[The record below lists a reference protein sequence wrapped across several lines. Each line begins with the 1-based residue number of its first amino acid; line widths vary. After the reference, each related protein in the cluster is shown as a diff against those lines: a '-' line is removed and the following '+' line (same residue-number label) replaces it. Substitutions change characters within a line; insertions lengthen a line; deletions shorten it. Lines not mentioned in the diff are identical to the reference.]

1 MAFNRDSKSIWLA
14 GASALAMSLFAPAA
28 IAQEAPAAEEAD
40 NQRTLTKVTVT
51 TQKVEE
57 SIQDVPIAVSAFD
70 ESAIERLQLT
80 GGSDLVKAVPNVSF
94 TKGNFTGDNFKVR
107 GIGNDAVGNSS
118 DAGVGVHQN
127 DVPLQDNL
135 LFEAEYFDMER
146 VEVLRGPQG
155 TLYGRNATGGVVN
168 VITAKPKFG
177 TKEADIALTY
187 GNHNTLKAKGMF
199 NVPIGD
205 KMALRVAGSTTTRD
219 GYVNN
224 TATGNDI
231 DDRSLWGMRAT
242 LGFEPTETFRGWLSY
257 EHFEEDDSRLR
268 TGKQLCSKDPFETSF
283 GGLAISPG
291 DQIYT
296 SLGCQEAPLSDSYD
310 RVNTAASLA
319 GGYAILAGLANGD
332 LATSPLDPNLRN
344 ISSAFDPRYAAEQD
358 LWTLKLEM
366 DLGEN
371 LTLTSLTS
379 SNEVTKSSEE
389 DYNKFVPDT
398 PFNTTGVPFGNA
410 ALAPIYGLLFPGGVV
425 TDPQLGAS
433 NQLRV
438 FDISA
443 SDSEAITQEI
453 RLQSDF
459 DGRFN
464 FNLGAIY
471 MDYEIA
477 NLANTNNSYYVLSNG
492 LTAIAQINNAA
503 GGAIL
508 DGLSPVDDANPG
520 DGSDL
525 AGALDG
531 TGRNYFRSVSPYQ
544 LESKALFGEGYFDAT
559 EDLTITVGLRY
570 TDDQKSQQVVP
581 SLLFTNTNPSDAQ
594 YDPGIPEAE
603 SGVPQGVL
611 EADFQEVTGRIGA
624 DWTPDLDF
632 TDDSL
637 FFASYA
643 KGYKGGG
650 INPPQPAGANLFPE
664 LFDPEFVNAW
674 EVGTKNTFADGTQQ
688 LNLTGFMYDYEGYQI
703 TQIINRS
710 SVNFNVDAEINGFEL
725 EYLWTPA
732 NNWLLTANVGFLDAK
747 VKDTYGIDVLNR
759 TNGRSDL
766 VALKHGANYS
776 NCVVSSAGLAAVL
789 ASGPGSVGGICS
801 GATAAGFYD
810 NFVTPT
816 DNTTDPN
823 APGYNDPLIDGS
835 DDAATDIA
843 FLEGVLGLT
852 GQTVSYVD
860 ANGVTQTVS
869 ALTPFDGEAANLDG
883 NKMPGAPDMT
893 LNLAAEYTFQNISD
907 SSWDLTIR
915 GDYYMQAESES
926 RVWNS
931 GRDELESW
939 SNVNLS
945 ILLNNYESGWGI
957 EAYAKNLTDE
967 EVITGT
973 YLTDDSS
980 GLFTNIFLTEP
991 ALYGLTVKKSW

>member
-14 GASALAMSLFAPAA
+14 GASAFAMSLLAPAA
-28 IAQEAPAAEEAD
+28 IAQEAEAPEAD
-40 NQRTLTKVTVT
+40 NQRTLATVTVT
-51 TQKVEE
+51 TQKTEE

-127 DVPLQDNL
+127 SIPLQDNL

-155 TLYGRNATGGVVN
+155 TLYGRNATGGVIN
-168 VITAKPKFG
+168 VITAKPKLG
-177 TKEADIALTY
+177 TKEADLALTY
-187 GNHNTLKAKGMF
+187 GNYNAFKAKGMF

-205 KMALRVAGSTTTRD
+205 KMALRVAGSSTTRD
-219 GYVNN
+219 GYATN
-224 TATGNDI
+224 TLTNTDI

-242 LGFEPTETFRGWLSY
+242 LGFEPSENFRGWLSY

-268 TGKQLCSKDPFETSF
+268 TGKQLCAKDPFKSSF
-283 GGLAISPG
+283 NGIAIG
-291 DQIYT
+291 AADQIYT
-296 SLGCQEAPLSDSYD
+296 SLGCQEAPLSDSFE
-310 RVNTAASLA
+310 RVNTAGSL
-319 GGYAILAGLANGD
+319 GGGFAILAGLASGD
-332 LATSPLDPNLRN
+332 LATSALDPNLRN
-344 ISSAFDPRYAAEQD
+344 IASASDPSYTAEQD
-358 LWTLKLEM
+358 LWTLSLEL

-379 SNEVTKSSEE
+379 SNEVSKHSEE
-389 DYNKFVPDT
+389 DYNKFVPDVA
-398 PFNTTGVPFGNA
+398 FNTSGAPFGNPG
-410 ALAPIYGLLFPGGVV
+410 LAPVFDALFPGGFVN
-425 TDPQLGAS
+425 DPQLGSS
-433 NQLRV
+433 NLLRT

-443 SDSEAITQEI
+443 SDSEAITQEL

-477 NLANTNNSYYVLSNG
+477 NLDNTNNSYYVFSNS
-492 LTAIAQINNAA
+492 LTAITQINNLA

-508 DGLSPVDDANPG
+508 GGITPIDTSNPG

-525 AGALDG
+525 GGSIDG
-531 TGRNYFRSVSPYQ
+531 TGRNYFRSVSPYN

-559 EDLTITVGLRY
+559 DDLTISVGLRY

-581 SLLFTNTNPSDAQ
+581 SVLFTPTSV
-594 YDPGIPEAE
+594 IPEDGA
-603 SGVPQGVL
+603 GVPTGVL
-611 EADFQEVTGRIGA
+611 EVDFQETTGRIGA
-624 DWTPDLDF
+624 DWTPQLDF

-650 INPPQPAGANLFPE
+650 INPPQPAGSDLFPKF
-664 LFDPEFVNAW
+664 FDPEFVNSW

-688 LNLTGFMYDYEGYQI
+688 LNLTGFMYDYQGYQI
-703 TQIINRS
+703 TQIVNRS
-710 SVNFNVDAEINGFEL
+710 SVNFNVDAELSGLEI

-732 NNWLLTANVGFLDAK
+732 DNWLLTANVGLLDAT
-747 VKDTYGIDVLNR
+747 VKDTFGIDVLDR

-766 VALKHGANYS
+766 VALKNASNYA
-776 NCVVSSAGLAAVL
+776 NCVISSAGFEAVL
-789 ASGPGSVGGICS
+789 ANAPGTVGGICTGAFS
-801 GATAAGFYD
+801 GSALEALVPD
-810 NFVTPT
+810 VT
-816 DNTTDPN
+816 
-823 APGYNDPLIDGS
+823 
-835 DDAATDIA
+835 
-843 FLEGVLGLT
+843 
-852 GQTVSYVD
+852 YVD
-860 ANGVTQTVS
+860 PDGNTQTIGG
-869 ALTPFDGEAANLDG
+869 LTPFDGEAANLDG

-907 SSWDLTIR
+907 SNWELTIR

-945 ILLNNYESGWGI
+945 VLLNNYESGWGV
-957 EAYAKNLTDE
+957 EAFAKNLTDE

-991 ALYGLTVKKSW
+991 ALYGVTVKKSW

>member
-268 TGKQLCSKDPFETSF
+268 TGKQLCSKDPFKSSF
-283 GGLAISPG
+283 GGVAISPQ
-291 DQIYT
+291 DQLYT
-296 SLGCQEAPLSDSYD
+296 SLGCTEAPLSDSYD

-398 PFNTTGVPFGNA
+398 PFNTTGAPFGNP
-410 ALAPIYGLLFPGGVV
+410 ALAAVYGQLFPGGVV

-477 NLANTNNSYYVLSNG
+477 NLENTNNSYYVLSNG
-492 LTAIAQINNAA
+492 LTAVTQINNHSAL

-508 DGLSPVDDANPG
+508 GGLSPVDDANPG

-559 EDLTITVGLRY
+559 EDLTVTVGLRY

-581 SLLFTNTNPSDAQ
+581 SLLFTPVTV
-594 YDPGIPEAE
+594 IPEDQA
-603 SGVPQGVL
+603 GVPQDVL

-650 INPPQPAGANLFPE
+650 INPPQPAGANLFPQ

-747 VKDTYGIDVLNR
+747 VKDTFGIDVLDR

-766 VALKHGANYS
+766 VALKNAENYS
-776 NCVVSSAGLAAVL
+776 NCVVS
-789 ASGPGSVGGICS
+789 
-801 GATAAGFYD
+801 AAGYQ
-810 NFVTPT
+810 TILGMIAAG
-816 DNTTDPN
+816 TDPVAN
-823 APGYNDPLIDGS
+823 P
-835 DDAATDIA
+835 
-843 FLEGVLGLT
+843 LGLGAGDT
-852 GQTVSYVD
+852 GGLCLGSFTGAGAAFGLPQVSYVD
-860 ANGVTQTVS
+860 ADGNTQTVD
-869 ALTPFDGEAANLDG
+869 ALTPFEGEAANLDG

>member
-1 MAFNRDSKSIWLA
+1 MTLKRDPKSIWLA
-14 GASALAMSLFAPAA
+14 GASALAIGLIAPAA
-28 IAQEAPAAEEAD
+28 IAQDAPAADEAE
-40 NQRTLTKVTVT
+40 NQRTLTTVTVT
-51 TQKVEE
+51 TQKVEQ

-127 DVPLQDNL
+127 AVPLQDNL
-135 LFEAEYFDMER
+135 LFEAEYYDMER

-155 TLYGRNATGGVVN
+155 TLYGRNATGGVIN
-168 VITAKPKFG
+168 VITAKPKMG
-177 TKEADIALTY
+177 EKELDLALTY
-187 GNHNTLKAKGMF
+187 GNHNTFKTKGMF
-199 NVPIGD
+199 NVPIGE
-205 KMALRVAGSTTTRD
+205 KVALRVAGSTTTRD
-219 GYVNN
+219 GYVTN
-224 TATGNDI
+224 TLSGNDI

-242 LGFEPTETFRGWLSY
+242 LGFEPSESFRGWLSY

-268 TGKQLCSKDPFETSF
+268 TGKQLCAKDPFKSSF
-283 GGLAISPG
+283 NGIAIGGA

-296 SLGCQEAPLSDSYD
+296 SLGCTEAPLSDSYE
-310 RVNTAASLA
+310 RVNTAATLG
-319 GGYAILAGLANGD
+319 GGYAILAGLASGD
-332 LATSPLDPNLRN
+332 LATSALDPNLRN
-344 ISSAFDPRYAAEQD
+344 IASAADPRYSAQQD
-358 LWTLKLEM
+358 LWTLNLEL

-379 SNEVTKSSEE
+379 SNEVSKHSEE
-389 DYNKFVPDT
+389 DYNKFVPDV
-398 PFNTTGVPFGNA
+398 PFNTSGVPFGSVG
-410 ALAPIYGLLFPGGVV
+410 LVPIFDAIFPGGVV
-425 TDPQLGAS
+425 NDPQLGAS
-433 NQLRV
+433 NLLRT

-443 SDSEAITQEI
+443 SDSEAITQEL

-464 FNLGAIY
+464 FNIGAIY

-477 NLANTNNSYYVLSNG
+477 NLANTNNSYYVFSNA
-492 LTAIAQINNAA
+492 LTAITQINNAA
-503 GGAIL
+503 SGGIL
-508 DGLSPVDDANPG
+508 GGLTPEDTSNPG

-525 AGALDG
+525 AGSIDG
-531 TGRNYFRSVSPYQ
+531 TGRNYFRSVSPYN

-559 EDLTITVGLRY
+559 DDLTITVGLRY

-581 SLLFTNTNPSDAQ
+581 SVLFTPTTV
-594 YDPGIPEAE
+594 IPADGA
-603 SGVPQGVL
+603 GVPTGVL
-611 EADFQEVTGRIGA
+611 EADFQETTGRIGA
-624 DWTPDLDF
+624 DWAPDLNF

-650 INPPQPAGANLFPE
+650 INPPQPAGSNLFPE
-664 LFDPEFVNAW
+664 FFDPEFVNAW

-688 LNLTGFMYDYEGYQI
+688 LNLTGFMYDYQGYQI
-703 TQIINRS
+703 TQIVNRS
-710 SVNFNVDAEINGFEL
+710 SVNFNVDAELSGLEL

-732 NNWLLTANVGFLDAK
+732 NNWLLTANVGFLSAK
-747 VKDTYGIDVLNR
+747 VKDTYGIDVLDR

-766 VALKHGANYS
+766 IALKNGANYA
-776 NCVVSSAGLAAVL
+776 NCVITSAGYEAILTNA
-789 ASGPGSVGGICS
+789 PGGVGGICT
-801 GATAAGFYD
+801 GATAAGVYD
-810 NFVTPT
+810 AVNSTM
-816 DNTTDPN
+816 
-823 APGYNDPLIDGS
+823 GGS
-835 DDAATDIA
+835 GDVATDIA
-843 FLEGVLGLT
+843 FMEAAFGLT
-852 GQTVSYVD
+852 GTTSYVD
-860 ANGVTQTVS
+860 PDGNTQTVS
-869 ALTPFDGEAANLDG
+869 ALTPFDGEAVSLDG

-893 LNLAAEYTFQNISD
+893 LNLAAEYTFQGVSGSN
-907 SSWDLTIR
+907 WDITIR
-915 GDYYMQAESES
+915 GDYYMQAESQS

-945 ILLNNYESGWGI
+945 ILMNNYESGWGV
-957 EAYAKNLTDE
+957 EAFAKNLTDE

-991 ALYGLTVKKSW
+991 ALYGVTVKKSW